1 MRQVQDKSYSLGL
14 LRYEY
19 EFSLLYPFLPISYL
33 CLFLYCWYPSLS
45 PCSYFSYCS
54 FSSFSFIFH
63 YFHAYTHTHSITQ
76 LSLTLPPLAHSLIH
90 SHPLSFSLSLTPLFV
105 SHARGKIQE
114 LNTEIIRLTR
124 ELEKYQQENATY
136 LTYEK
141 RLEYNCVYKLFTS
154 HSPSLL

>member
-1 MRQVQDKSYSLGL
+1 MNYHRPSLP
-14 LRYEY
+14 
-19 EFSLLYPFLPISYL
+19 SLPLTVFLIS
-33 CLFLYCWYPSLS
+33 LFLYCWYPSLS
-45 PCSYFSYCS
+45 LLLFFLSLFFFSL
-54 FSSFSFIFH
+54 FFH
-63 YFHAYTHTHSITQ
+63 LSLLSCIRAHTLYHST
-76 LSLTLPPLAHSLIH
+76 LTLPPLTHSLIH
-90 SHPLSFSLSLTPLFV
+90 SRPLSFSLSLTSLFV